1 MADTTSKGR
10 LAGKVSIITGAA
22 RGIGRATCVAF
33 AREGSAVVGID
44 LAARAS
50 ATTDFE
56 QPDQDELEETGRL
69 VQQAGGRWLSIR
81 LDQRDLPA
89 LRDAAQRVKQEFGG
103 I

>member
-1 MADTTSKGR
+1 MSNTKSRGR

-50 ATTDFE
+50 GTTDFE
-56 QPDQDELEETGRL
+56 QPSEDELEETGRL
-69 VQQAGGRWLSIR
+69 V
-81 LDQRDLPA
+81 
-89 LRDAAQRVKQEFGG
+89 K
-103 I
+103 